1 MNKFRYLNLIEPAVK
16 LVVRKGEDY
25 NDKTSLHQYFP
36 FKDKSYIQMIHL
48 KALRLVSLAD
58 NPKPNFDSTLDTLYD
73 LLNYTV
79 FYLDYLENQACPSLS
94 ADTSSSS
101 IPSSQPASP
110 ATPAQA
116 PPYKFSAPQ
125 SPQTYVTASQSSPAE
140 NYTRKAYGENSPLS

>member
-116 PPYKFSAPQ
+116 PLCNALAQQ
-125 SPQTYVTASQSSPAE
+125 SPPTSAIGSRFSLPGSS
-140 NYTRKAYGENSPLS
+140 TLKVYGENSPLS